1 VIVLDTH
8 IWIWWVNNSPRL
20 TKPHKQWIQ
29 DYQVQ
34 GLGISIIS
42 CWEVAKLVEKNR
54 LVLSVPVDEWLQ
66 TALAYPGI
74 QLLNLTVPIL
84 VQSTQLT
91 GFHNDPADQIIVAT
105 AKVYDCLLLTADG
118 KILDYAGVKT
128 LK

>member
-1 VIVLDTH
+1 VILLDTH
-8 IWIWWVNNSPRL
+8 LWIWWINDSPRL
-20 TKPHKQWIQ
+20 TEQHKQWIQ
-29 DYQVQ
+29 DYQTQ

-54 LVLSVPVDEWLQ
+54 LVLSISVDEWLQ
-66 TALAYPGI
+66 TALAYPGVK
-74 QLLNLTVPIL
+74 LLNLTLPIL

-118 KILDYAGVKT
+118 KILNYAGVKT